1 MFCPAGGAFLFLF
14 FTFRAIPHNSKC
26 RYGERGTA
34 DAKPKAQIILDAAKV
49 SAASGGNSEP
59 KQGQRSQSAR
69 GFYSRS
75 TMRVP
80 QSDIIE
86 HFGNADAV
94 PQPPE
99 RCLSR
104 KAGIV
109 RCCLSIFAG
118 HCDSIT
124 TSFALSSKKH
134 RLIFSHYYKSS
145 KSSETAFAS
154 REWQSRIFTKNSPLQ
169 TMEYRIL
176 CRYTNSIRQ
185 FA

>member
-1 MFCPAGGAFLFLF
+1 M
-14 FTFRAIPHNSKC
+14 
-26 RYGERGTA
+26 
-34 DAKPKAQIILDAAKV
+34 

-69 GFYSRS
+69 GFCPRS

-80 QSDIIE
+80 QPDIIE

-109 RCCLSIFAG
+109 RCCLSISPGTATVLQQASP
-118 HCDSIT
+118 C
-124 TSFALSSKKH
+124 H
-134 RLIFSHYYKSS
+134 RKNTDLIFFHYYKSS

-169 TMEYRIL
+169 TMECRIL